1 MEGNIRNVCGGMVA
15 RRMCR
20 ERSHTVTEKK
30 NSQIALEEIANWPI
44 RLLALLGCSRAVRDK
59 VPYSRTSYG
68 DVSSQVAILGL
79 QRNPYAFGL
88 SLETPTTSLGPVRL
102 GPGR

>member
-30 NSQIALEEIANWPI
+30 YWQIALEGIANWPI

-59 VPYSRTSYG
+59 VSYSRTTPMGTS
-68 DVSSQVAILGL
+68 VPRSQFW
-79 QRNPYAFGL
+79 AF
-88 SLETPTTSLGPVRL
+88 SVTHTR
-102 GPGR
+102 PG